1 MAHRSAL
8 VLLAFSSLASL
19 IGSAW
24 GSPWL
29 AAAGGAAFPI
39 ALIALGAARNGKLGP
54 LRIPLLF
61 VGLVLFGVLA
71 ALLLLPNGGP
81 DAGPLPLG
89 TVLLLFVLVPV
100 PFAVLTW
107 AYAASFDSWF
117 LREEDLERLRRM
129 RKD

>member
-1 MAHRSAL
+1 MAQRFAL
-8 VLLAFSSLASL
+8 VLLAFAAIAALASL
-19 IGSAW
+19 T

-29 AAAGGAAFPI
+29 LAFGGAMFPI

-54 LRIPLLF
+54 LRIPLLL

-100 PFAVLTW
+100 PFVVLTW
-107 AYAASFDSWF
+107 VYTASFDSWF
-117 LREEDLERLRRM
+117 LREEDLERLRRLKE
-129 RKD
+129 KD